1 MTEGSLRFV
10 PASSVSLEA
19 FAAAF
24 TAGFSGY
31 AVPLEVDA
39 TRLSRTLRAD
49 QYDLLHSLVAYEGD
63 ELAGIV
69 ALAIRGEAGWC
80 GGLGVVPERRRRGFG
95 RLLTRELLK
104 SARSAGVRRL
114 TLEVL
119 AGNTT
124 AQRLYDGA
132 GMRVVRDVL
141 VLERAESRDAE
152 PLAREGGAL
161 EEAAAAE
168 LLPHFAR
175 LHAVAPTWQRDLPSM
190 FAAVLRGLRLGPR
203 ESPRAYALLLAGRD
217 GKTYL
222 SDLAA
227 ESAAAARELTAALA
241 RGVAGNIRVLN
252 EPEDSFFVAPLLE
265 NGFVETDRQREMAI
279 ELS

>member
-10 PASSVSLEA
+10 SVSSVSLEA
-19 FAAAF
+19 FAEAF

-31 AVPLEVDA
+31 AIPLEIDA
-39 TRLSRTLRAD
+39 ARLSRTLRAD
-49 QYDLLHSLVAYEGD
+49 QYDLQHSRIAYEGD
-63 ELAGIV
+63 ELAGMV
-69 ALAIRGEAGWC
+69 TLAIRGEAGWC
-80 GGLGVVPERRRRGFG
+80 GGLGVVPERRGRGFG
-95 RLLTRELLK
+95 RVLTQELLK
-104 SARSAGVRRL
+104 SARAAGVRRL

-119 AGNTT
+119 VGNT
-124 AQRLYDGA
+124 AAKRLYDGV

-141 VLERAESRDAE
+141 VLERVEGREAESQ
-152 PLAREGGAL
+152 PREVVAL
-161 EEAAAAE
+161 EDAALAE

-190 FAAVLRGLRLGPR
+190 FAVALRGLRLGPR

-222 SDLAA
+222 LDLAA

-265 NGFVETDRQREMAI
+265 NGFVETDRQHEMEI